1 MFMIIGNIMKKRG
14 NLKYCVIVLILSWVL
29 SPVLAQQ
36 ANTLSHRYKVAAC
49 DWMMLKRQKLGEFK
63 LSHEIGAD
71 GVEMDMGGL
80 GKRDTFDN
88 KLHQVYFQE
97 LFKKTAAEYQIEVPS
112 IAMSGFYGQSFLK
125 HRNYRVLIDDC
136 IKTMQVMGAKIA
148 YLPLGGC
155 GNDWKTD
162 DEQRRRLVSRLH
174 VAGEMAHSEGLVI
187 GIRTGL
193 SAKEDIKLLEQ
204 INSEGIQIYFSVQ
217 EALDNKRDLYK
228 ELKTLG
234 RKRICQ
240 IHISE
245 TDGVTLPHS
254 KNIDMHRV
262 KEQLDKMGWS
272 GWLVVERSRDAGD
285 VRNVKKNFGMN
296 IRYLKEVFQ
305 DAK

>member
-1 MFMIIGNIMKKRG
+1 M
-14 NLKYCVIVLILSWVL
+14 
-29 SPVLAQQ
+29 LAQQ

-97 LFKKTAAEYQIEVPS
+97 LFKKMAAEYQIEVPS

>member
-1 MFMIIGNIMKKRG
+1 MKKRG

-240 IHISE
+240 IHLSE

>member
-1 MFMIIGNIMKKRG
+1 MKKRG

-136 IKTMQVMGAKIA
+136 IKTMQVMGAMIA

-305 DAK
+305 RDE

>member
-1 MFMIIGNIMKKRG
+1 MKKRG

-97 LFKKTAAEYQIEVPS
+97 LFKKMAAEYQIEVPS

-148 YLPLGGC
+148 YLLLGGC

>member
-1 MFMIIGNIMKKRG
+1 MKKRG

-71 GVEMDMGGL
+71 GVEMDMGCL

-97 LFKKTAAEYQIEVPS
+97 LFKKMAAEYQIEVPS

-272 GWLVVERSRDAGD
+272 GWLVVERSLDAGD

>member
-1 MFMIIGNIMKKRG
+1 MKRKG
-14 NLKYCVIVLILSWVL
+14 NLKYCMIVLILSWVL

-305 DAK
+305 RDE

>member
-1 MFMIIGNIMKKRG
+1 MKKRG

-296 IRYLKEVFQ
+296 IRYLKLEFNL
-305 DAK
+305 

>member
-1 MFMIIGNIMKKRG
+1 MKKRG

-36 ANTLSHRYKVAAC
+36 ANMLSHRYKVAAC

-204 INSEGIQIYFSVQ
+204 INSKGIQIYFSVQ

>member
-1 MFMIIGNIMKKRG
+1 M
-14 NLKYCVIVLILSWVL
+14 LILSWVL

-36 ANTLSHRYKVAAC
+36 ANMLSHRYKVAAC

>member
-1 MFMIIGNIMKKRG
+1 MKKRG
-14 NLKYCVIVLILSWVL
+14 NLKYCMIVLILSWVL
-29 SPVLAQQ
+29 LPVLAQQ

-305 DAK
+305 RDE

>member
-1 MFMIIGNIMKKRG
+1 MKKRG
-14 NLKYCVIVLILSWVL
+14 NLKYCMIVLILSWVL

-125 HRNYRVLIDDC
+125 HRNYWVLIDDC

>member
-1 MFMIIGNIMKKRG
+1 MKKRG

-148 YLPLGGC
+148 YLPWGGC

>member
-1 MFMIIGNIMKKRG
+1 MKKRG

-204 INSEGIQIYFSVQ
+204 INSEGIQIYISVQ

>member
-1 MFMIIGNIMKKRG
+1 MKKRG

-254 KNIDMHRV
+254 KNINMHRV

-305 DAK
+305 RDE

>member
-1 MFMIIGNIMKKRG
+1 MKKKS
-14 NLKYCVIVLILSWVL
+14 NLKYCMIVLILSWVL

-305 DAK
+305 RDE

>member
-1 MFMIIGNIMKKRG
+1 MKKRG

-228 ELKTLG
+228 ELKILG

-305 DAK
+305 RDE

>member
-1 MFMIIGNIMKKRG
+1 MKKKG
-14 NLKYCVIVLILSWVL
+14 DLKYCVIVLILSWVL

-305 DAK
+305 RDE

>member
-1 MFMIIGNIMKKRG
+1 MKKRG

-88 KLHQVYFQE
+88 KLHKVYFQE
-97 LFKKTAAEYQIEVPS
+97 LFKKMAAEYQIEVPS

>member
-1 MFMIIGNIMKKRG
+1 MKKRG
-14 NLKYCVIVLILSWVL
+14 NLKYCMIVLILSWVL

-36 ANTLSHRYKVAAC
+36 ANTLSHRYKVAVC

>member
-1 MFMIIGNIMKKRG
+1 MKKRG

-97 LFKKTAAEYQIEVPS
+97 LFKKTVAEYQIEVPS

-305 DAK
+305 RDE

>member
-1 MFMIIGNIMKKRG
+1 MKKRG

-155 GNDWKTD
+155 GNDWKTN

>member
-1 MFMIIGNIMKKRG
+1 MKKRG

-29 SPVLAQQ
+29 SQVLAQQ

-97 LFKKTAAEYQIEVPS
+97 LFKKMAAEYQIEVPS

>member
-1 MFMIIGNIMKKRG
+1 MKKRG

-97 LFKKTAAEYQIEVPS
+97 LFKKMAAEYQIEVPS

-254 KNIDMHRV
+254 KNLDMHRV

>member
-1 MFMIIGNIMKKRG
+1 MKKRG
-14 NLKYCVIVLILSWVL
+14 NLKYCMIVLILSWVL

-162 DEQRRRLVSRLH
+162 DEQRRRSVSRLH

-204 INSEGIQIYFSVQ
+204 INSEGIQIYFSVR

>member
-1 MFMIIGNIMKKRG
+1 MKQKG
-14 NLKYCVIVLILSWVL
+14 NLKYCMIVLILSWVL

-305 DAK
+305 RDE

>member
-1 MFMIIGNIMKKRG
+1 MKKRG
-14 NLKYCVIVLILSWVL
+14 NLKYCVIVLILSWEL

-97 LFKKTAAEYQIEVPS
+97 LFKKMAAEYQIEVPS

>member
-1 MFMIIGNIMKKRG
+1 MKKRG

-125 HRNYRVLIDDC
+125 HRNYRVLINDC

>member
-1 MFMIIGNIMKKRG
+1 MKKRG

-272 GWLVVERSRDAGD
+272 GWLVAERSRDAGD

-305 DAK
+305 RDE

>member
-1 MFMIIGNIMKKRG
+1 MKKRG

-49 DWMMLKRQKLGEFK
+49 DWMMLKRHKLGEFK

-305 DAK
+305 RDE

>member
-1 MFMIIGNIMKKRG
+1 MKKKG
-14 NLKYCVIVLILSWVL
+14 DLKYCMIVLILSWVL

-305 DAK
+305 RDE

>member
-1 MFMIIGNIMKKRG
+1 MKKRG
-14 NLKYCVIVLILSWVL
+14 NLKYRMIVLILSWVL

-305 DAK
+305 RDE

>member
-1 MFMIIGNIMKKRG
+1 MKKRG

-97 LFKKTAAEYQIEVPS
+97 LFKKMAAEYQIEVPS

-136 IKTMQVMGAKIA
+136 IKPMQVMGAKIA

>member
-1 MFMIIGNIMKKRG
+1 MKKRG
-14 NLKYCVIVLILSWVL
+14 NLKYCMIVLILSWVL

-305 DAK
+305 RDE

>member
-1 MFMIIGNIMKKRG
+1 MKKRG

-97 LFKKTAAEYQIEVPS
+97 LFKKMAAEYQIEVPS

-296 IRYLKEVFQ
+296 IRYLKEAFQ

>member
-1 MFMIIGNIMKKRG
+1 MKKRG

-174 VAGEMAHSEGLVI
+174 VAGEMAHSEGLLI

-305 DAK
+305 RDE

>member
-1 MFMIIGNIMKKRG
+1 MKKRG

-97 LFKKTAAEYQIEVPS
+97 LFKKMAAEYQIEVTS

>member
-1 MFMIIGNIMKKRG
+1 MKKRC

-97 LFKKTAAEYQIEVPS
+97 LFKKMAAEYQIEVPS

>member
-1 MFMIIGNIMKKRG
+1 MKKRG
-14 NLKYCVIVLILSWVL
+14 NLKYCVVVLILSWVL

-97 LFKKTAAEYQIEVPS
+97 LFKKMAAEYQIEVPS

>member
-1 MFMIIGNIMKKRG
+1 MKKRG

-97 LFKKTAAEYQIEVPS
+97 LFKKMAAEYQIEVPS

-254 KNIDMHRV
+254 KNIVMHRL